1 MRALLVPTQDMDT
14 SPVER
19 LLRQHRFSPICA
31 GDEETA
37 MAVFQEAP
45 FPLVLVG
52 LDDEGDRVVLVRAL
66 RAAPRGAQA
75 SVVMLVRPEQVERL
89 QPLLEAG
96 ADDFLVLPLEE
107 SSALLRLR
115 LAERRVAERPA
126 PDSPAT
132 QSTLDGLCDLLLRES
147 PVPTC
152 IITREEGAFVEVN
165 DAFIQ
170 AFGYERK
177 ELLWRTPQEMG
188 AWETPADK
196 GRVLELF
203 HSHGSVR
210 GLEVRLRSKSGEI
223 RQVILYAGMA
233 EYAGTPHVVAML
245 PDITERRQMQARLLL
260 SDRMASMGTLAAG
273 VAHEINN
280 PLAYVT
286 ANLAFA
292 HEELRS
298 LVEQRWQKDS
308 SPVTALTESLKG
320 ARQALDEALMGAE
333 RVRTIVSD
341 LKTFSRESQEVTAS
355 VNVHQVLDTTLNL
368 ASGEIRHRARLVKA
382 YGDVPL
388 VRGNESRMG
397 QVFLNLLVNAAQAIP
412 EGEPDL
418 NEIRVTTRPGAGSQV
433 VVEVTDTGGGIAPEL
448 LGRIFDPFF
457 TTKPPGVG
465 TGLGLS
471 ICHNLITAMGGE
483 IHVSSQVGRGTTFQ
497 VVLPMA
503 TGPADVAV
511 KLPVPVVTRGPRG
524 RVLVIDDEPMLC
536 AALERILRPHHD
548 VVHTTVAAEA
558 LPRLEAGERFDLI
571 LCDLMMPRMSG
582 MDFHAA
588 LCRLRPDLSGRVIFL
603 TGGAFTPQ
611 ARAFLESVPNRRVEK
626 PFNAHALLAV
636 TQEVLADRQ

>member
-1 MRALLVPTQDMDT
+1 
-14 SPVER
+14 
-19 LLRQHRFSPICA
+19 
-31 GDEETA
+31 
-37 MAVFQEAP
+37 
-45 FPLVLVG
+45 
-52 LDDEGDRVVLVRAL
+52 
-66 RAAPRGAQA
+66 
-75 SVVMLVRPEQVERL
+75 
-89 QPLLEAG
+89 
-96 ADDFLVLPLEE
+96 
-107 SSALLRLR
+107 
-115 LAERRVAERPA
+115 
-126 PDSPAT
+126 
-132 QSTLDGLCDLLLRES
+132 
-147 PVPTC
+147 
-152 IITREEGAFVEVN
+152 
-165 DAFIQ
+165 
-170 AFGYERK
+170 
-177 ELLWRTPQEMG
+177 
-188 AWETPADK
+188 
-196 GRVLELF
+196 
-203 HSHGSVR
+203 
-210 GLEVRLRSKSGEI
+210 
-223 RQVILYAGMA
+223 
-233 EYAGTPHVVAML
+233 
-245 PDITERRQMQARLLL
+245 
-260 SDRMASMGTLAAG
+260 
-273 VAHEINN
+273 
-280 PLAYVT
+280 LAYVT

-298 LVEQRWQKDS
+298 LVEPRGQKDGATGS
-308 SPVTALTESLKG
+308 ALAESLKG

-341 LKTFSRESQEVTAS
+341 LKTFSRESQEETAA

-382 YGDVPL
+382 YGDVPQ
-388 VRGNESRMG
+388 VRGNDSRLG

-412 EGEPDL
+412 EGAPDQ
-418 NEIRVTTRPGAGSQV
+418 NEIRVTTRRAGGAKV

-471 ICHNLITAMGGE
+471 ICHNLITTMGGE
-483 IHVSSQVGRGTTFQ
+483 IHVTSQVGHGTTFQ

-503 TGPADVAV
+503 SEGAEAVVKPPA
-511 KLPVPVVTRGPRG
+511 PVVARGPRG

-536 AALERILRPHHD
+536 TALERILRPHHD

-558 LPRLEAGERFDLI
+558 LPRLEAGEPFDLI

-636 TQEVLADRQ
+636 TQEVLASRQ